1 MILDCTE
8 IHVQRASSVRL
19 NTELYSHYKST
30 TTLKALVGIT
40 PPGAVRFDSAMD
52 PGSVSVNVITQNSYI
67 LGLLEKI
74 DQVTVDK
81 RLTISVELLK
91 VGATLVVPSFLTQ
104 FTQQRRHITEQNRT
118 EQKLYSTKTYM
129 NYIGFSCHKSS
140 DKENTY
146 KNINYKHTKTT
157 K

>member
-8 IHVQRASSVRL
+8 IHVHQPSSLRL
-19 NTELYSHYKST
+19 NTEFYSHYKST

-40 PPGAVRFDSAMD
+40 PSGAVSFDSAMH

-67 LGLLEKI
+67 LGLLETI

-104 FTQQRRHITEQNRT
+104 FTQQR
-118 EQKLYSTKTYM
+118 
-129 NYIGFSCHKSS
+129 
-140 DKENTY
+140 
-146 KNINYKHTKTT
+146 
-157 K
+157 

>member
-1 MILDCTE
+1 M
-8 IHVQRASSVRL
+8 
-19 NTELYSHYKST
+19 
-30 TTLKALVGIT
+30 G
-40 PPGAVRFDSAMD
+40 
-52 PGSVSVNVITQNSYI
+52 
-67 LGLLEKI
+67 
-74 DQVTVDK
+74 
-81 RLTISVELLK
+81 
-91 VGATLVVPSFLTQ
+91 TLVVGPYMHSCYNNTRVAGMTGHVGTICFCRIVIDVQFCITCPRAFTPS
-104 FTQQRRHITEQNRT
+104 IAEQNRT